1 MTSITF
7 LLCEQMLATSV
18 ALPMEQLHAAEAMQ
32 KSASNRHTPLKEL
45 TFHLASVDGK
55 AVTTHT
61 GLMLQPHCAIS
72 DIESSSITYIPA
84 LWRNP
89 KTVIKQN
96 QAVLPWLVRQK
107 QEGGI
112 IAGVGT
118 GCCFMAEAGLLDFRP
133 ATTHWYYFDKF
144 AASYPRVLLK
154 RNHFITRSE
163 NLYCTASV
171 NSLADLTVF
180 FIQEIFGEQ
189 IARHVERHFFHE
201 VRKAYPQMQSE
212 HGEFQTHPD
221 EDVARAQSW
230 IQQNAQKNIQVKDV
244 ADSLGMSLR
253 TLNRRFKNATN
264 LTPLQ
269 YLQNVRMRNAGE
281 LLHSSNLAIA
291 EIAYRSGYQDLAHFS
306 DLFKKYFGTTPTQYR
321 TTVRAKLFSADS
333 I

>member
-18 ALPMEQLHAAEAMQ
+18 ALPMEQFHAAEAMQ
-32 KSASNRHTPLKEL
+32 ISASRRSQAMEPLQ
-45 TFHLASVDGK
+45 FRLASVDGNP
-55 AVTTHT
+55 VTIHT
-61 GLMLQPHCAIS
+61 GLVLQPHCSIA
-72 DIESSSITYIPA
+72 DIDRSSITYLPA

-89 KTVIKQN
+89 KTVLRHN
-96 QAVLPWLVRQK
+96 QAVLPWLVKQK
-107 QEGGI
+107 QEGGV

-180 FIQEIFGEQ
+180 FIQEIFGQQ

-201 VRKAYPQMQSE
+201 VRKAYPHIQNE
-212 HGEFQTHPD
+212 NGEFQFHSD

-230 IQQNAQKNIQVKDV
+230 IQHNAHRNIQVKDV

-253 TLNRRFKNATN
+253 TLNRRFKLATN
-264 LTPLQ
+264 LTPIQ
-269 YLQNVRMRNAGE
+269 YMQNVRMRNAGE
-281 LLHSSNLAIA
+281 LLHSSNLTIG
-291 EIAYRSGYQDLAHFS
+291 EIAYRSGYQDQAHFS
-306 DLFKKYFGTTPTQYR
+306 DLFKRYFGTTPTQYR
-321 TTVRAKLFSADS
+321 TTVRAKLFSAN
-333 I
+333 

>member
-18 ALPMEQLHAAEAMQ
+18 ALPMEQFHAAEAMRT
-32 KSASNRHTPLKEL
+32 SALRRNQSAAPLR
-45 TFHLASVDGK
+45 FQLASVDGK
-55 AVTTHT
+55 PVTTHT
-61 GLMLQPHCAIS
+61 GLILQPHCAIA
-72 DIESSSITYIPA
+72 DAEPSSITYIPA

-89 KTVIKQN
+89 KTVLRNN
-96 QAVLPWLVRQK
+96 QAVLPWLVKQK

-144 AASYPRVLLK
+144 AASYPRVLLR

-163 NLYCTASV
+163 NLYCAASV

-180 FIQEIFGEQ
+180 FIQEIFGQQ

-201 VRKAYPQMQSE
+201 VRKAYPYMQSAHE
-212 HGEFQTHPD
+212 EFQFHPD

-230 IQQNAQKNIQVKDV
+230 IQQNAHRNIQVKDV
-244 ADSLGMSLR
+244 AHTLGMSLR
-253 TLNRRFKNATN
+253 TLNRRFKGATN
-264 LTPLQ
+264 LTPIQ
-269 YLQNVRMRNAGE
+269 YMQNVRMRHAGE

-291 EIAYRSGYQDLAHFS
+291 EIAYRSSYQDLAHFS

-321 TTVRAKLFSADS
+321 TTVRAKLFSAD
-333 I
+333 

>member
-32 KSASNRHTPLKEL
+32 NSAFKKTLSATPLA
-45 TFHLASVDGK
+45 FRLASVDGRP
-55 AVTTHT
+55 VTTHT
-61 GLMLQPHCAIS
+61 GLILQPHCAIA
-72 DIESSSITYIPA
+72 DIERSSITYIPA

-89 KTVIKQN
+89 KTVLRNN
-96 QAVLPWLVRQK
+96 QAVLPWLVKQK

-133 ATTHWYYFDKF
+133 ATTHWYYFEKF

-163 NLYCTASV
+163 NLYCAASV

-180 FIQEIFGEQ
+180 FIQEIFGQQ

-201 VRKAYPQMQSE
+201 VRKAYPYMQSA
-212 HGEFQTHPD
+212 HGEFQYHPD

-230 IQQNAQKNIQVKDV
+230 IQQNAHRNIQVKDV

-264 LTPLQ
+264 LTPIQ
-269 YLQNVRMRNAGE
+269 YMQNVRMRNAGE
-281 LLHSSNLAIA
+281 LLHSSNLAIS

-321 TTVRAKLFSADS
+321 TTVRAKLFSAS
-333 I
+333 